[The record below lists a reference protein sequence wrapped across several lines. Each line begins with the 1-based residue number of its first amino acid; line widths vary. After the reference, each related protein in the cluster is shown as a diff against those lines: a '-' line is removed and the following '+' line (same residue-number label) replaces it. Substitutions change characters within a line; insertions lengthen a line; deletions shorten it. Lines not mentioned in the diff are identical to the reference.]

1 MDIITATVRDRNGR
15 VISRERHKV
24 KSFVRAYNHLL
35 NVLAYAYGS
44 TKDIGGVLRLL
55 GGGEPLFQ
63 CDAPIGETD
72 YGIRIGTDGTGVNIE
87 DYAMLAAIAEGVG
100 AGQMSHQAMVYTDLG
115 VVGNVCSF
123 EAERVIVNNSGGAIA
138 VAEVGIYCRALSA
151 TIYKYFMIA
160 RDIVSQSVPDGGA
173 ITVTYTIRV
182 VA

>member
-72 YGIRIGTDGTGVNIE
+72 YGIRIGTDGT
-87 DYAMLAAIAEGVG
+87 A
-100 AGQMSHQAMVYTDLG
+100 